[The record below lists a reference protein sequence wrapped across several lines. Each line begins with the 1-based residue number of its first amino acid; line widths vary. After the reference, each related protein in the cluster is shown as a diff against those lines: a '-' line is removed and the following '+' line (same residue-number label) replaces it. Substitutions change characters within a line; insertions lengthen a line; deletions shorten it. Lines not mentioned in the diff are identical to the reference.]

1 MLKQILCILFLFSI
15 TSVALAQT
23 VYITKTGSKYH
34 LGHCGSLS
42 KSSIEI
48 DLNDAVERGYGAC
61 ARCKPPSMT
70 SSKSERKVSS
80 SKQSESSQCAATT
93 KKGTRCK
100 RKAAAG
106 SSYCWQHK

>member
-1 MLKQILCILFLFSI
+1 MLKQLLCIFFLFSF
-15 TSVALAQT
+15 SSLVSAQT

-48 DLNDAVERGYGAC
+48 DLNDAVSKGYGPC
-61 ARCKPPSMT
+61 ARCRPPSTT
-70 SSKSERKVSS
+70 SSKSERKVST

-106 SSYCWQHK
+106 SSYCWQHN